1 MNRLKITLLALFSFS
16 LIGCLEEFS
25 NIELKEDGS
34 GTFVSTVDMGALIDM
49 AEAMGNGE
57 DIGKQVLD
65 TIIQMQALTEAD
77 TTQTEEMK
85 ELLKNGEL
93 HLQMNTEE
101 KIFKFTSTISF
112 SNAKQLQLLLSGAVS
127 INATEGVFK
136 NILQGG
142 SEDPPMGAEQAPD
155 MPDLNSIYD
164 ITVEAGKISRKVN
177 KERYNTM
184 KQNPGIAQMQE
195 LAGSGMSMTSSLVF
209 KLPSPV
215 KKAESALLQVSDD
228 KLTVGLRYN
237 MLEILDG
244 AQKFE
249 YIIEY

>member
-1 MNRLKITLLALFSFS
+1 MNRLRITWLALFSFS

-34 GTFVSTVDMGALIDM
+34 GTFVSTVDMGTLMEM
-49 AEAMGNGE
+49 AEGMSGE
-57 DIGKQVLD
+57 DTDKQVLD
-65 TIIQMQALTEAD
+65 TIIQLQALTEAD

-101 KIFKFTSTISF
+101 KIFKFTSTIPF

-164 ITVEAGKISRKVN
+164 VTVEAGKISRKVN

-244 AQKFE
+244 PQKFE
-249 YIIEY
+249 YILEY